1 MVRYTNGDELML
13 EIESQIRITKSK
25 YRELDPNDVIYNPKL
40 IKSKDYFDGMIDT
53 LYWVQARVLANALPS
68 VQPERKKGRWERH
81 NTYHGDDTSGFID
94 PDWRCSECGR
104 QANVNEWFMYDL
116 TDFCPNCGADM
127 RGDNE
132 TTY

>member
-53 LYWVQARVLANALPS
+53 LYWVQARVLANAPTAD
-68 VQPERKKGRWERH
+68 VREVVHGHWERH

-127 RGDNE
+127 RGE
-132 TTY
+132 